1 MQETELKKKKI
12 KLLPLVFLMYM
23 FISGGSFG
31 IEDMIGT
38 AGPGIS
44 FLVLLLLPVFWA
56 YPYGLV
62 CAELGAKY
70 PEVSGMYGWI
80 KKAFG
85 QFPAYLIGWS
95 TTLANYIDTAVYMVL
110 AMEYL
115 NTALGLGLNETQR
128 WMLGLIF
135 IVVICFFSLRGVD
148 VLAFSATL
156 SGIIIFL
163 PLVLTVILAI
173 PQLTVNPFTPVFGT
187 VNPAEDINQA
197 LLIGIWLYIGYDSLH
212 TFSDEV
218 EGAGPLISKAFL
230 WAVPLAT
237 AVYLIPTFIGLAAVG
252 NWDQWSSA
260 GPIDFVGLGR
270 MIGGNF
276 LMVLFSIS
284 AIIGNLSVYASY
296 MSYGSRIIFRMA
308 ADDLF
313 FKSLTKIHPKYGT
326 PHVAIIASAII
337 TGILTMGTFESLI
350 VIDILLML
358 VLVLAIMLAGIAL
371 RIRED
376 SSRKWDCFRIP
387 IGNKAF
393 IIMSLSP
400 IIIACYVIASSEPAE
415 IAAGIICILAGILL
429 YGFFIYRQRHKQD

>member
-1 MQETELKKKKI
+1 MQKAELKKKKI

-31 IEDMIGT
+31 IEDMIGA

-70 PEVSGMYGWI
+70 PELSGMYGWI

-115 NTALGLGLNETQR
+115 NTALGLGLDETKR
-128 WMLGLIF
+128 WALGLAF

-156 SGIIIFL
+156 SGVIIFL
-163 PLVLTVILAI
+163 PLVLTVVLAI
-173 PQLTVNPFTPVFGT
+173 PRLTVNPFIPVFGT
-187 VNPAEDINQA
+187 GNAAEDINQA

-230 WAVPLAT
+230 WAVPLA
-237 AVYLIPTFIGLAAVG
+237 AVVYLVPTFIGLAAVG
-252 NWDQWSSA
+252 DWQQWSST
-260 GPIDFVGLGR
+260 GPVDFIELGR
-270 MIGGNF
+270 RIGGNF
-276 LMVLFSIS
+276 LMVLFSVS

-296 MSYGSRIIFRMA
+296 MSYGSRLIFRMA
-308 ADDLF
+308 EDDLF
-313 FKSLTKIHPKYGT
+313 FGKLTKIHPNYGT
-326 PHVAIIASAII
+326 PYIAIIVSAAI

-358 VLVLAIMLAGIAL
+358 VLVITIMLAGIVL
-371 RIRED
+371 RMRED
-376 SSRKWDCFRIP
+376 GRRQWDCFRIP
-387 IGNKAF
+387 VGNKAF
-393 IIMSLSP
+393 TVMSLSP
-400 IIIACYVIASSEPAE
+400 ILIAGYVIASCETVELISGMA
-415 IAAGIICILAGILL
+415 CILAGIPL
-429 YGFFIYRQRHKQD
+429 YGFFRYKQGCKKD